1 MLRRRRVEAR
11 PRPGPSALPP
21 TRSRSTESLAD
32 APVASFDL
40 HDVKQRR
47 FFIPAARCCVGVSL
61 LPVRSTRPERGVG
74 GAPGGSSL
82 ELVALVSAR
91 RHACEAWALP
101 RNREAASRRST
112 VALSAQG
119 PLPLP
124 ALLPAPVRRLHAT
137 GRFLPSR
144 SPQAFRVRGLRA
156 AVDATP
162 RSACRIVSG
171 DAPHERG
178 WLMCSMAAFSSQPL
192 FVGKKPANATRLR
205 SI

>member
-1 MLRRRRVEAR
+1 MGGGRGVPAPSATRRAEAR

-21 TRSRSTESLAD
+21 TRSARAQRCRCAARVVRSSQCQTAQFLRSR
-32 APVASFDL
+32 V
-40 HDVKQRR
+40 
-47 FFIPAARCCVGVSL
+47 RCCVGVSL
-61 LPVRSTRPERGVG
+61 LPVRSTRPHRGVG

-137 GRFLPSR
+137 GRVCP
-144 SPQAFRVRGLRA
+144 A
-156 AVDATP
+156 AGPRRFVSAVYEP
-162 RSACRIVSG
+162 RSTPLPAPPADASG

-178 WLMCSMAAFSSQPL
+178 
-192 FVGKKPANATRLR
+192 
-205 SI
+205 